1 MVDRIAVG
9 SLLVMVAGT
18 VLHAETVLQR
28 VAAPYAAV
36 RSVSGEM
43 RRDTPLPGGATAR
56 MLSRVHF
63 ERGDRMHVETTA
75 PLRRRIVCDGIRF
88 RMHLEGEPRGY
99 GVPVADL
106 LADMLG
112 NLRSAPGSPEM
123 ALRQLEGV
131 EERPLP
137 ASEAFPVRAGYDN
150 GKTFTA
156 LSLDDQ
162 GRLAQ
167 IEVFAAADLRQ
178 RIARTVFSAYRE
190 VLPGVWFA
198 CVQKTDAVLQGQERS
213 ETLRIGNLIVNG
225 DLPASLFNPDA
236 FFENIAFVDTLGA
249 TRDP

>member
-1 MVDRIAVG
+1 MLVIMSVG
-9 SLLVMVAGT
+9 ALR
-18 VLHAETVLQR
+18 AETVLRR

-36 RSVSGEM
+36 RSVSCEM

-75 PLRRRIVCDGIRF
+75 PLRRRIVCDGAHF

-106 LADMLG
+106 PDDMLG
-112 NLRSAPGSPEM
+112 NLRSVPGSPDM

-131 EERPLP
+131 QERALP
-137 ASEAFPVRAGYDN
+137 ASDAFPVRAGYDN
-150 GKTFTA
+150 GKTFTV
-156 LSLDDQ
+156 LSLDEQ
-162 GRLAQ
+162 SRLAQ
-167 IEVFAAADLRQ
+167 IEVFAAPDMLQ
-178 RIARTVFSAYRE
+178 RIARTVFSSYRE

-198 CVQKTDAVLQGQERS
+198 CVQRTEAVLRGKERT

-236 FFENIAFVDTLGA
+236 FFENIVFVDSIGA
-249 TRDP
+249 PREP